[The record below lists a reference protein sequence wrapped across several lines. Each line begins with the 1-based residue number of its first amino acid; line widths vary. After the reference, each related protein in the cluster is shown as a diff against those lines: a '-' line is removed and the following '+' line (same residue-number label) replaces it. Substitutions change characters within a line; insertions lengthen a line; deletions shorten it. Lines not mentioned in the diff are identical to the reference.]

1 MSEAPRRPEAP
12 RRSRGASSRAEASA
26 ADAGS
31 GVELGIDTASADAS
45 LALLEGER
53 VLAERRWR
61 VETTLARELLARL
74 DELLAAGG
82 VARDGLARG
91 AVCVGPGAY
100 TALRTGVATAQGL
113 ALALDMPL
121 AGVSRLEADALPHL
135 DGPLDD
141 EGRPVIAVH
150 DAGRGRL
157 AWAAYAVPRAPGAPP
172 RELVARAPRRRR
184 GLRGDRPRGR
194 AVVRRADRGA
204 ARGPRGGGPPRWG
217 PGDEAPVEV
226 AGGGEADGE
235 AGRRSA
241 LGVLRLARL
250 HDAFGD
256 PALVDA
262 VYLRPP
268 PITRPREATTVAAR
282 ARASRPADAGGT
294 GDAVEE

>member
-141 EGRPVIAVH
+141 EGRPVVAVH

-172 RELVARAPRRRR
+172 RELVAPRPDNAAGCAATAPAGALWCGEPTEELRAALAAA
-184 GLRGDRPRGR
+184 GRPL
-194 AVVRRADRGA
+194 
-204 ARGPRGGGPPRWG
+204 G